1 MSTNQELMGAEE
13 SLKNKYLDIV
23 KAMSYLELK
32 KFNKNHFK
40 QMVLNDMM
48 ALLPEHE
55 KSQLSQTAHY
65 VSNALN
71 NEAQSQLRRKTR
83 ETTSVQK
90 TGINLL
96 SETVLD
102 DLETTMRSECTVT
115 SPDTDVDETDV
126 DDDGDDDFDGQDSVD
141 YENDHHSST
150 SSAETTQTL
159 NDSITQVKKVAAI
172 ETGAASDFSIENDK
186 SSKCCDTCKVK
197 SRSKK
202 QYDMIRCSLCMVWYH
217 EQCVGIQKDEPVGI
231 WLCTSCRKV
240 PHTVQ
245 GDIECIRNDVKQL
258 RQSTELILT
267 AVQGLTTK
275 LDNCVGNINDRLTAL
290 SRQISCN
297 DSSMTESI
305 ETLNAST
312 NSLKSNFDQKTC
324 QILNKT
330 TAVLEKVKSRSDSVK
345 TTILPSKRASDSERI
360 HSASNKPDQ
369 SPAPKERSHKVVQP
383 TKQVMK
389 TTNRQVNANI
399 KSSGLTNLK
408 QQQNQSKQHT
418 LQNVDTGDENELI
431 DLTKTP
437 KPNKFI
443 NRSTLLVGSSILKG
457 VKVSE
462 LKSNV
467 AVRSFPGATIE
478 TLRRKLLEFNIDRC
492 KTIIIHVGGNDADC
506 GSDLDTFSDDYFSL
520 LNSLSSSGRRLID
533 SGLLPRET
541 VNLEPYNQKLKSLCE
556 DYDTEFVD
564 HYQGFLLGTGEM
576 LDSCFQRDMIHVT
589 SAGTKKLLNNIDN
602 IYQISEHVPS
612 TRRTS
617 IVKGFSQNSW
627 RNSVA
632 SRNRGYNSSTKFCH
646 ICSRNGHSTQE
657 CWFNGRNKGTD
668 GYGSR

>member
-13 SLKNKYLDIV
+13 SLKNKYLDTV

-126 DDDGDDDFDGQDSVD
+126 DDDGDDDSDGQNSVD
-141 YENDHHSST
+141 FENDHHSST
-150 SSAETTQTL
+150 SSVETTQTL

-217 EQCVGIQKDEPVGI
+217 ERCVGILKDEPVGI

-369 SPAPKERSHKVVQP
+369 SPPPKERSHKVVQP

-520 LNSLSSSGRRLID
+520 LNSLSSSGRRLIV

-556 DYDTEFVD
+556 DYDIEFVD

-589 SAGTKKLLNNIDN
+589 SAGTKKLLNNINN
-602 IYQISEHVPS
+602 IYQISEHVPL